1 MDENTSED
9 IDSGLREECVLN
21 ASDVIELLEILTTGM
36 VSLTTGMIEM
46 GKYIEETKVKIEK
59 NIEEYMKGSH
69 GDSQDSESSD
79 VN

>member
-1 MDENTSED
+1 MDEHASED

-36 VSLTTGMIEM
+36 ISLTTGMIEM

-59 NIEEYMKGSH
+59 NIEEYMNGSH
-69 GDSQDSESSD
+69 SDSVDSESSD

>member
-1 MDENTSED
+1 MDENVAED

-21 ASDVIELLEILTTGM
+21 AADVIELLEILTTGM

-59 NIEEYMKGSH
+59 NIEEYMNGSR
-69 GDSQDSESSD
+69 GDSVDSESSD